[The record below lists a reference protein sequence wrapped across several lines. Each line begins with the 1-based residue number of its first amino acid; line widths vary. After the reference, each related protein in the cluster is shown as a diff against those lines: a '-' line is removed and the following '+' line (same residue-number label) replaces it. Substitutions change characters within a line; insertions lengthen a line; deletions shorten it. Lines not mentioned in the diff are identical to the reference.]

1 MLKKVFSAAAL
12 CFSLAFGASAQDG
25 GGIKPAAG
33 EVTGEVQLN
42 LTGTNTVGLGLNQLR
57 GRYFLAPNT
66 AIRASFILDVQN
78 DTEDDDFSRTSTLF
92 VLAPGIEKHFAGTE
106 RLSPYVGAELSFT
119 KFSANEEGDNYEI
132 DGAWSNGGNNI
143 TNRNYFGFGLG
154 AVAGADYY
162 FARHVYLGVEFG
174 FGLQYRKEGD
184 VEINPESGPNTT
196 IDGEGGSLR
205 LRPTVNSGLRLGF
218 VF

>member
-1 MLKKVFSAAAL
+1 MLKKIFTAAAL
-12 CFSLAFGASAQDG
+12 SLTLGFAASAQEV

-42 LTGTNTVGLGLNQLR
+42 LTDGNTVGLGLNQLR
-57 GRYFLAPNT
+57 GRYFLSPTT
-66 AIRASFILDVQN
+66 AVRASVILDIENQ
-78 DTEDDDFSRTSTLF
+78 TGDDDFSRTSTLV
-92 VLAPGIEKHFAGTE
+92 VLSPGIEKHFAGTD
-106 RLSPYVGAELSFT
+106 RLSPYVGAELTLSKLFA
-119 KFSANEEGDNYEI
+119 SEEGDDYEI
-132 DGAWSNGGNNI
+132 EGAWSNGSGFS
-143 TNRNYFGFGLG
+143 NRNYFGFGLG

-174 FGLQYRKEGD
+174 FGLQYTTEGD
-184 VEINPESGPNTT
+184 VKVNPEGRPSTT